1 MGNNMINFDD
11 IHFIENGDVSL
22 LLHVPSFTLVSL
34 SSDTANILKS
44 LKEGA
49 SISDVAQNSSIS
61 LDEIENC
68 LLKLEDMFKKN
79 LPPLKP
85 NPTTDVADRITL
97 HISNDCNLRCKY
109 CYASGGN
116 YKMKRSLMTTDTAK
130 QFYDFCIHHF
140 SHIEKI
146 VFFGGEPCLNLNVM
160 EYVCS
165 LFNSYKF
172 DDKLKDMPKFAI
184 ITNGT
189 ILNERLLK
197 IIRTYISYIT
207 VSIDGNKEFNDY
219 NRLDKAG
226 NGSFDRIA
234 KFIDTVKQI
243 DNVTIQYESTFTK
256 YHIRKGISRDEIAS
270 YMSKRFG
277 IRGFVVDEM
286 NVKEHKDAY
295 SINNLENLPES
306 FTSILWAISFKK
318 PLVSCQMSSKQ
329 FAVLTLGEIFPCHMD
344 VGKECLNLGNIGGKN
359 IFNSCTIQKSFPLF
373 DLLANKRE
381 LCPNCWAHNLCE
393 GCPRELFYDEKNKCY
408 QTTPNED
415 KCKSQREHIEKILLS
430 ISHLRQDK
438 NKWYDYVQGINK
450 MRSEKIC

>member
-1 MGNNMINFDD
+1 MIDFNN
-11 IHFIENGDVSL
+11 IHFIKDGEDAL
-22 LLHVPSFTLVSL
+22 LFHVPSFTLVSL
-34 SSDTANILKS
+34 NNYTAKVLQS
-44 LKEGA
+44 LKNGA
-49 SISDVAQNSSIS
+49 TVCNVAEKSFFSPE
-61 LDEIENC
+61 EIEDC
-68 LLKLEDMFKKN
+68 LKKLENMFRKN
-79 LPPLKP
+79 LPHLKLD
-85 NPTTDVADRITL
+85 TTKKTVDRITL

-109 CYASGGN
+109 CYASGGS

-130 QFYDFCIHHF
+130 DFFDFCIHNF

-146 VFFGGEPCLNLNVM
+146 VFFGGEPCLNLDVM

-165 LFNSYKF
+165 LFNSYKL
-172 DDKLKDMPKFAI
+172 DEKLKDMPKFAI

-219 NRLDKAG
+219 NRLDKTG

-234 KFIDTVKQI
+234 RFIDTVKQF
-243 DNVTIQYESTFTK
+243 DTVTIQYESTFTK

-277 IRGFVVDEM
+277 IRGFVIDEM
-286 NVKEHKDAY
+286 SVKEYDENF
-295 SINNLENLPES
+295 STDNLENLPES

-329 FAVLTLGEIFPCHMD
+329 FAVSTLGEIFPCHMD
-344 VGKECLNLGNIGGKN
+344 VGKECLNLGNIRGKN
-359 IFNSCTIQKSFPLF
+359 IFKSCTIQKTFPLF
-373 DLLANKRE
+373 RLLANKRL
-381 LCPNCWAHNLCE
+381 LCPNCWARNLCE

-408 QTTPNED
+408 LTTPNED

-430 ISHLRQDK
+430 ISHLRKDK
-438 NKWYDYVQGINK
+438 KKWHDYVQGINK
-450 MRSEKIC
+450 MRKVKKC

>member
-1 MGNNMINFDD
+1 MDCCYQQSTLYVRTYSVIKKMGNNMIDFDD

-61 LDEIENC
+61 LDEIKNC

-79 LPPLKP
+79 LPHLIP
-85 NPTTDVADRITL
+85 NPTTDVVDRITL

-109 CYASGGN
+109 CYASGGS

-146 VFFGGEPCLNLNVM
+146 VFFGGEPCLNLDVM

-165 LFNSYKF
+165 LFSSYKF
-172 DDKLKDMPKFAI
+172 DNKLKDMPKFAI
-184 ITNGT
+184 ITKGT
-189 ILNERLLK
+189 ILNEQLLK

-207 VSIDGNKEFNDY
+207 VSVDGNKEFNDY

-243 DNVTIQYESTFTK
+243 DNVTIQYESTFTE
-256 YHIRKGISRDEIAS
+256 YHIGKGISRDEIAS
-270 YMSKRFG
+270 Y
-277 IRGFVVDEM
+277 
-286 NVKEHKDAY
+286 VK
-295 SINNLENLPES
+295 
-306 FTSILWAISFKK
+306 TLW
-318 PLVSCQMSSKQ
+318 
-329 FAVLTLGEIFPCHMD
+329 
-344 VGKECLNLGNIGGKN
+344 
-359 IFNSCTIQKSFPLF
+359 
-373 DLLANKRE
+373 
-381 LCPNCWAHNLCE
+381 
-393 GCPRELFYDEKNKCY
+393 
-408 QTTPNED
+408 
-415 KCKSQREHIEKILLS
+415 SQRF
-430 ISHLRQDK
+430 
-438 NKWYDYVQGINK
+438 
-450 MRSEKIC
+450 CC